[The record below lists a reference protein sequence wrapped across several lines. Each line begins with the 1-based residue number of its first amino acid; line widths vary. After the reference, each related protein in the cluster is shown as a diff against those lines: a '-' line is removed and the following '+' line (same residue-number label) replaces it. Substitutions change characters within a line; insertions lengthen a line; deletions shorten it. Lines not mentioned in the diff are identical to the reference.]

1 MSSFIER
8 ITVFGLHDYFD
19 IDQKFNSEMNIIYG
33 ENGKFKTTL
42 LHILANAL
50 NGEFEKFIDLKFN
63 KISIYMNSGS
73 IVSIGWTSSIREKI
87 IVSINDRR
95 TYIAEINNNLEMIQA
110 IESPLPKAA
119 YFPTFRSILEAWI
132 SSSTQALDHSTKKD
146 SKKEINL
153 FLARIFG
160 NFIPKVDYLCLPEI
174 IDDINYRLSE
184 ASSLVL
190 NKDQEL
196 SAKIASNIF
205 DIFLLKKQDSNDE
218 TRRPDID
225 TERLINEL
233 ELILE
238 KIRVYPIHPF
248 LSSIKAVDKKI
259 NTLKQSLEN
268 LTEEMDYSIIQA
280 LKIYQQFLR
289 EELCFLEEKL
299 DEFILY
305 INSLNNFLSSKK
317 FAISNHSKHYFDPY
331 VRLELDLDIDIDDSI
346 LMSLE
351 LETEDSSYSG
361 NHSSFPDKHQS
372 NIKNLSSGEKQIAT
386 LLYAS
391 HISSQEV
398 ILIDEPEISLHI
410 NWQRNLLKEIVN
422 KIKNKQIIV
431 CTHSPVIGTNFRE
444 NIQAMN
450 ISKTNPETWVY
461 TPDVLIPEEDHEDTD
476 EEIYREIE
484 YTDKEE
490 EEENYE
496 DNKYYED
503 E

>member
-1 MSSFIER
+1 MNSFIER
-8 ITVFGLHDYFD
+8 IKVVGLHDSFD
-19 IDQKFNSEMNIIYG
+19 IDQKFDSEMNIIYG

-50 NGEFEKFIDLKFN
+50 NEEFEKFMDLKFN
-63 KISIYMNSGS
+63 TISIYMNNGL
-73 IVSIGWTSSIREKI
+73 IVSIGWTSPAKEKI
-87 IVSINDRR
+87 IVSTSNKRVH
-95 TYIAEINNNLEMIQA
+95 IAEVNNNLEVTQA

-119 YFPTFRSILEAWI
+119 YFPTFRSTLEAWI

-225 TERLINEL
+225 TEILINEL

-259 NTLKQSLEN
+259 NKLKQSLEN

-280 LKIYQQFLR
+280 LKIYQQFLT

-299 DEFILY
+299 DELILY

-317 FAISNHSKHYFDPY
+317 LAISNHSKHYFDPY
-331 VRLELDLDIDIDDSI
+331 VRLELDLDVDDSI
-346 LMSLE
+346 LMNLE
-351 LETEDSSYSG
+351 LETEDSSYSR

-372 NIKNLSSGEKQIAT
+372 NIKSLSSGEKQIAT

-410 NWQRNLLKEIVN
+410 NWQRNLLKEIVS

-444 NIQAMN
+444 SIQAMN
-450 ISKTNPETWVY
+450 ISATNPETWVY
-461 TPDVLIPEEDHEDTD
+461 TPDVLIPKEDNEDTD
-476 EEIYREIE
+476 GKNYKKIE
-484 YTDKEE
+484 DTDK

-496 DNKYYED
+496 DKKYYE
-503 E
+503 EEE

>member
-8 ITVFGLHDYFD
+8 ITVIGLHDHFD

-50 NGEFEKFIDLKFN
+50 NGEFKKFMDLKFN

-73 IVSIGWTSSIREKI
+73 IVSIGWTSSAKEKI
-87 IVSINDRR
+87 IISISDKR

-132 SSSTQALDHSTKKD
+132 SSSTQTSDHSTKKD
-146 SKKEINL
+146 GREEINL
-153 FLARIFG
+153 FLAQIFG
-160 NFIPKVDYLCLPEI
+160 NFIPKVDYFCLPEI
-174 IDDINYRLSE
+174 IDDINHRLSE

-190 NKDQEL
+190 NKDKEL
-196 SAKIASNIF
+196 SAKIASEIF
-205 DIFLLKKQDSNDE
+205 DIFLLNKQDLTNKASLTKIE
-218 TRRPDID
+218 T
-225 TERLINEL
+225 EALINKL
-233 ELILE
+233 ELTLKE
-238 KIRVYPIHPF
+238 IRAYPIYPF
-248 LSSIKAVDKKI
+248 LSSTKAVDKKI
-259 NTLKQSLEN
+259 DKLKQNLEN
-268 LTEEMDYSIIQA
+268 STEGINYSIVEA
-280 LKIYQQFLR
+280 LKTYQRFLA
-289 EELCFLEEKL
+289 EELYFLKEKL
-299 DEFILY
+299 DELILY

-317 FAISNHSKHYFDPY
+317 ITISNQSKHYFDPY
-331 VRLELDLDIDIDDSI
+331 VQLELDLDES
-346 LMSLE
+346 MSTNLD
-351 LETEDSSYSG
+351 LETEDSNYSEDRD
-361 NHSSFPDKHQS
+361 NLLDKYQA
-372 NIKNLSSGEKQIAT
+372 NIKSLSSGEKQIAT

-391 HISSQEV
+391 HISSQEI

-422 KIKNKQIIV
+422 KIINKQIIV
-431 CTHSPVIGTNFRE
+431 CTHSPVIGANFRE

-490 EEENYE
+490 ENYE

-503 E
+503 